1 MQIDTLGRVTFSSSD
16 LIEEIYKGNVDK
28 ISKASVTVNDDF
40 IKYIE
45 FVNDQA
51 LTNWPI
57 PLPDDINEIDIE
69 TFDSLNQHSWLMPS
83 EYKDYSIAPYLLSLC
98 RTAEETNRVKLEL
111 ELFEKHNMIELLCY
125 LKFLVDTMRSN
136 SILWGVGRGSS
147 VASYCLYLLGIH
159 KINSLKYNL
168 DIREF
173 LR

>member
-1 MQIDTLGRVTFSSSD
+1 MQIDTLGRVTFSSRD
-16 LIEEIYKGNVDK
+16 LIEEIYRGNVDK
-28 ISKASVTVNDDF
+28 ISKASITVDDDF

-45 FVNDQA
+45 FVNEQA
-51 LTNWPI
+51 LTSWPV
-57 PLPDDINEIDIE
+57 PLLNDDTDIDIE
-69 TFDSLNQHSWLMPS
+69 TFDSSNQHSWLMPG
-83 EYKDYSIAPYLLSLC
+83 ECKDYSIAPYLLSLC
-98 RTAEETNRVKLEL
+98 QTTEETNRVKLEL
-111 ELFEKHNMIELLCY
+111 ELFEKYKMMELLCY

-136 SILWGVGRGSS
+136 NILWGVGRGSS